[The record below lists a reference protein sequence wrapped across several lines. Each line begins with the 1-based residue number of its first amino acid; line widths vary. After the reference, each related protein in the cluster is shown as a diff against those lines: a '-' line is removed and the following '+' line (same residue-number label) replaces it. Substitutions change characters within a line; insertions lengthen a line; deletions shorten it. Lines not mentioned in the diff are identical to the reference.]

1 MWDPHEES
9 EMASERFDSAMTR
22 RAALQ
27 LSGAA
32 LVGLSP
38 LGLTVLGAQ
47 APKQEAPPDTLVE
60 QKVRDISELPMNA
73 DGTAREFA
81 EGALTPIAE
90 IGAIYRNK
98 QPQVEFDPAK
108 ARIRIRGNVMKLQG
122 ALGLEDLKKLAART
136 QITKL
141 QCGAPKPSG
150 IVKWGGVRFTD
161 LCRLL
166 QVQPMCQ
173 YVMFVGADG
182 YITTEDMSVATHP
195 QTMLAWEMNG
205 APIPP
210 EHGAPFRIVIPT
222 RFGGRNT
229 KAIAEI
235 RFTATSF
242 GYNNG

>member
-1 MWDPHEES
+1 MTFEP
-9 EMASERFDSAMTR
+9 SALLITR

-27 LSGAA
+27 LSGVA

-38 LGLTVLGAQ
+38 LAPSAFGAQ
-47 APKQEAPPDTLVE
+47 APAQPASPDSLVE
-60 QKVRDISELPMNA
+60 QKARDIAELPMNA
-73 DGTAREFA
+73 DGTAREFP
-81 EGALTPIAE
+81 ESALTPIDE
-90 IGAIYRNK
+90 IGSLYRNK

-122 ALGLEDLKKLAART
+122 ALGLDDLKKLPSRT

-141 QCGAPKPSG
+141 QCGAPRPSG

-161 LCRLL
+161 VCRLL
-166 QVQPMCQ
+166 QTQPMCQ

-182 YITTEDMSVATHP
+182 YITTEDMLVATHP

-205 APIPP
+205 AAIPP
-210 EHGAPFRIVIPT
+210 QHGAPFRIVIPT
-222 RFGGRNT
+222 RYGGRNT
-229 KAIAEI
+229 KAVAEI

-242 GYNNG
+242 GYNNS